1 MFTSGMTHGSFVVVK
16 PECHLSAAKMNKRD
30 EKKMTG
36 VTVTVNVKSVDE
48 TLGKVAKEG
57 GEVYK

>member
-1 MFTSGMTHGSFVVVK
+1 MFQSGMTHGSFVVVK
-16 PECHLSAAKMNKRD
+16 PECHLSAAKMNKGD

-48 TLGKVAKEG
+48 TLGKVVKEG